1 MPRKAETVR
10 KAVELER
17 SKTPLLIGL
26 FVVVGIAATAGA
38 IAWGTSDAGQIDVSA
53 TVLNSNQTENG
64 EEGGT
69 PLKAATEVHRSM
81 PNGGLVPQGGDVPAP
96 PAPEPAVDE
105 TSTTTTEAGSEE
117 TTTTDEVEQTDEA
130 VPEGGG
136 ETVDTPRAEV
146 TEDQSGV

>member
-38 IAWGTSDAGQIDVSA
+38 IAWGTSDTGVIDVSA
-53 TVLNSNQTENG
+53 TVANSNQTENG
-64 EEGGT
+64 EEGGV
-69 PLKAATEVHRSM
+69 PLQVATEAHRSM

-96 PAPEPAVDE
+96 PAPETEVDE
-105 TSTTTTEAGSEE
+105 NSTTTTETGSEE
-117 TTTTDEVEQTDEA
+117 AAATDEA
-130 VPEGGG
+130 EQTSEVVSEGGG
-136 ETVDTPRAEV
+136 ETVDAPPAEV
-146 TEDQSGV
+146 SEDQGGV